1 VYRSTT
7 NPTFERTTN
16 GDAPLSPFVVR
27 STFTSGRLPMLN
39 GSYFSAVLLGGAIGG
54 ALDILFA
61 ISFAAYNG
69 FARVRLLQT
78 VASGLLGVSAFAGGV
93 PVAVLGLV
101 LHFGLSFLW
110 ATVFSGLALLAPFL
124 IRYPFVAGVGFGVA
138 VFLVMRLV
146 VLPLSAFPY
155 PVTFEPLA
163 TTLDLLSHALLFG
176 FPIALA
182 LRKGLIGVSSAA

>member
-61 ISFAAYNG
+61 ISFAAYKIRSRPSAANRRKWLTG
-69 FARVRLLQT
+69 CIRIRGRRSR
-78 VASGLLGVSAFAGGV
+78 SGVGPCPTLWPVFLVGNCFLGVG
-93 PVAVLGLV
+93 
-101 LHFGLSFLW
+101 
-110 ATVFSGLALLAPFL
+110 
-124 IRYPFVAGVGFGVA
+124 VAGAISDPLPVCSRCVGFGVA